1 MMMQVNGGSL
11 MGKQVE
17 LERIPIKTSSGEV
30 VGHTVIVVDLDELK
44 SQVKDQDVKALEQM
58 GYTKYQSVLE
68 KEGVV
73 WQ

>member
-1 MMMQVNGGSL
+1 